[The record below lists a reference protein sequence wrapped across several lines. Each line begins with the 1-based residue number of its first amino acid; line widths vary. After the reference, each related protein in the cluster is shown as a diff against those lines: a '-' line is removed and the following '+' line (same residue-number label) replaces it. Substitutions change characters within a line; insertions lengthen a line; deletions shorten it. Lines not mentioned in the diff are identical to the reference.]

1 MTSTYWRFRLTL
13 PDHPGG
19 LADVTRAVADL
30 GVDVLDLD
38 VHRLDPR
45 HKEEG
50 RSTAASALERALV
63 ADDLVVEL
71 PFWVAPTMVERAL
84 LSAGAA
90 SVRGQRIG
98 PHDLVDADVRAL
110 TLATAL
116 VRRDADAASIRV
128 GLRSLLACDHV
139 WLASEPALAPIAV
152 VEEARRNGTV
162 AVGRERMLRLG
173 PCADPAWLVAL
184 PRGVGQRQVAVA
196 VQACGPF
203 TATQIARARALLD
216 LADAARTRVGSRAG

>member
-13 PDHPGG
+13 LDHPGG

-45 HKEEG
+45 HQEAG
-50 RSTAASALERALV
+50 PSATPALEGALV

-84 LSAGAA
+84 LAAGAS

-116 VRRDADAASIRV
+116 VRREADATSIRA

-152 VEEARRNGTV
+152 VEEARRNATV
-162 AVGRERMLRLG
+162 AVGRERLLRLG
-173 PCADPAWLVAL
+173 PWADPAWLVAL
-184 PRGVGQRQVAVA
+184 PWGGHRQVAVA
-196 VQACGPF
+196 VQASGPF

-216 LADAARTRVGSRAG
+216 LADAVRTRVVSRAG